1 MSYFRRRSGRGRKM
15 YMRSGRS
22 GTKLVQSKKTVSVGK
37 IMSEIRKLKSKQ
49 KVSVVKAAYGQQ
61 SGTDMG
67 DPYNGTILSN
77 FVNWDLL
84 WPSTVTSTHQSRP
97 KMKWLSTIVDC
108 NITLDNINNEE
119 GEIQFTA
126 FLISP
131 KNSRGQV
138 ALSGTVP
145 TLVAD
150 QDYYTYAGKTYL
162 NLNAF
167 KIHAMKRF
175 TLTGGDGADMQAD
188 KIVKRFRLKA
198 YHKGRV
204 VENTDGSWKSLSRP
218 GEPSDDLFLVC
229 FNNNSV
235 ADLENPRWDWNV
247 LHNVETQRSN
257 FFMRFW
263 ENSRLSCNV
272 SMQDTY
278 TTLDKII
285 LAHRSA
291 HARTGIRKT

>member
-1 MSYFRRRSGRGRKM
+1 MPFYPRRRRTFRRKAGARG
-15 YMRSGRS
+15 SQ
-22 GTKLVQSKKTVSVGK
+22 KLTVSRKTTSVAK
-37 IMSEIRKLKSKQ
+37 LARDIRMLKSKA
-49 KVSVVKAAYGQQ
+49 KVSVIQAAYGQQ

-77 FVNWDLL
+77 FVNWDTL
-84 WPSTVTSTHQSRP
+84 WPSTVTSTHQTRP
-97 KMKWLSTIVDC
+97 RMKWLSTICDV

-131 KNSRGQV
+131 KNARGQV

-150 QDYYTYAGKTYL
+150 QDYYSYAGKTYL

-175 TLTGGDGADMQAD
+175 TLTGGDGADLQTGS
-188 KIVKRFRLKA
+188 IFKRFRLKA

-218 GEPSDDLFLVC
+218 GEPSDDLFLVV

-235 ADLENPRWDWNV
+235 GDLENPRMDWNV
-247 LHNVETQRSN
+247 LHNVQT
-257 FFMRFW
+257 
-263 ENSRLSCNV
+263 
-272 SMQDTY
+272 
-278 TTLDKII
+278 
-285 LAHRSA
+285 
-291 HARTGIRKT
+291 

>member
-1 MSYFRRRSGRGRKM
+1 MEFLKNFFLTIKYKNNMQRKYYKRRTRRTAGGSQ
-15 YMRSGRS
+15 
-22 GTKLVQSKKTVSVGK
+22 KLTLSKKTTSVAK
-37 IMSEIRKLKSKQ
+37 LARDIRQLKAKQ
-49 KVSVVKAAYGQQ
+49 KVSIVQAAYGQQ

-77 FVNWDLL
+77 FVNWDTL
-84 WPSTVTSTHQSRP
+84 WPSTVTSAHQTRNI
-97 KMKWLSTIVDC
+97 MKWKTTVCDI

-131 KNSRGQV
+131 KDARGQV

-162 NLNAF
+162 NLNAWR
-167 KIHAMKRF
+167 IHSMKRF

-188 KIVKRFRLKA
+188 NITKRFRLKA
-198 YHKGRV
+198 YHKGKK
-204 VENTDGSWKSLSRP
+204 VENVDGSWKSLSRP
-218 GEPSDDLFLVC
+218 GDPSNDLFLVV

-235 ADLENPRWDWNV
+235 ADLENPRMDWNV
-247 LHNVETQRSN
+247 LHTVMT
-257 FFMRFW
+257 
-263 ENSRLSCNV
+263 
-272 SMQDTY
+272 
-278 TTLDKII
+278 
-285 LAHRSA
+285 
-291 HARTGIRKT
+291 